1 MSISKKRERELK
13 NKIKNIKIWES
24 LLFQQ
29 VKNPTSIRKDTGSI
43 PGFTQ
48 WVKDLM
54 LLWLWWRLATATLI
68 QPLN

>member
-29 VKNPTSIRKDTGSI
+29 VKNPTSIHKDTGSI